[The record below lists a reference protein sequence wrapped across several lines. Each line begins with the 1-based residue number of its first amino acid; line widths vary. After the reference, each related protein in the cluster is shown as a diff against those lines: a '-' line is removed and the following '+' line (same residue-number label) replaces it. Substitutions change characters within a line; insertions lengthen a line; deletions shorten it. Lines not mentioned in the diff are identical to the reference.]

1 MIDYKIPYNNGIPSY
16 WQDETSGQIKKAV
29 DAYWQARII
38 TGKNDE
44 LSLEN
49 IAILRLYLLHWAEAP
64 CYKSSEYATA
74 TDLVQ
79 LDKAIASAHEINNI
93 EDVSNT
99 INILMQLGIDP
110 F

>member
-1 MIDYKIPYNNGIPSY
+1 MIN
-16 WQDETSGQIKKAV
+16 
-29 DAYWQARII
+29 
-38 TGKNDE
+38 
-44 LSLEN
+44 
-49 IAILRLYLLHWAEAP
+49 
-64 CYKSSEYATA
+64 CYRNSEYATA
-74 TDLVQ
+74 LNLFQ